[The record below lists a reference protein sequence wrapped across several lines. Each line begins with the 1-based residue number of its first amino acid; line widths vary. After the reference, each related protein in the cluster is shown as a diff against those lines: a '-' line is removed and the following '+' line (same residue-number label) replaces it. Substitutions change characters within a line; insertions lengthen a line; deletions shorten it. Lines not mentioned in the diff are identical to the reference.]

1 MGALFIPRRWCSP
14 AWGPTPYGTCHFPAA
29 SPVPR
34 CCIPSC
40 EADGDETPSRVHS
53 RSPVRSSPGLWSPDG
68 TGTLGRHTDASH
80 PAVTRDA
87 RQGRRQALS
96 TGLELHLR
104 HRRTSI
110 DAFTHNVRP
119 RVAPAAPSRPGP
131 IGRRW
136 AQPNHPHWT
145 CGSGRDRDGSRVH
158 CDSLDEGGAQL
169 YPCGIA
175 TATPQHVTVASRADI
190 RTPAREFPAPSSNR
204 NGCAPRP
211 ARIRQI

>member
-1 MGALFIPRRWCSP
+1 
-14 AWGPTPYGTCHFPAA
+14 
-29 SPVPR
+29 
-34 CCIPSC
+34 
-40 EADGDETPSRVHS
+40 
-53 RSPVRSSPGLWSPDG
+53 
-68 TGTLGRHTDASH
+68 
-80 PAVTRDA
+80 
-87 RQGRRQALS
+87 LS

-175 TATPQHVTVASRADI
+175 TATPQHFTVASRQTSTWPPRSSPTSPRSGAH
-190 RTPAREFPAPSSNR
+190 RTRPISARF
-204 NGCAPRP
+204 
-211 ARIRQI
+211 